1 MYHNWL
7 RSFNAVAK
15 EGSFAAAGRSLNI
28 GQPTVTTQVKALSE
42 RFKVELFHRKG
53 HQIWLSDT
61 GRALYDITQGIFAQ
75 EEEAIELLRGSSE
88 FESGVLRLAGVGPF
102 DLIEIVETFSKHYPR
117 SDLSISV
124 EKHNDMIAALRDYN
138 LDIGVFAH
146 EITEDDI
153 HCVYYGSHEVVI
165 MVPRDRPWKSRKSVR
180 LQELEKHL
188 VILRHAESATRQA
201 FEKACEESKLI
212 LDSTMMINSRE
223 AVREAVIRGLGIAP
237 VAVSEFIPDK
247 RLHTV
252 RVSNADM
259 KNPVYVCCLKR
270 RMQRQRISAFLDLV
284 EEVNA
289 KRQAGSKAKARA

>member
-75 EEEAIELLRGSSE
+75 EEEAIELLRGSAE

-102 DLIEIVETFSKHYPR
+102 DLIEIVETFNKHYPQ
-117 SDLSISV
+117 SVLSISV
-124 EKHNDMIAALRDYN
+124 EKHNDMIAALRDYS
-138 LDIGVFAH
+138 LDVGVFAH
-146 EITEDDI
+146 EITENDI
-153 HCVYYGSHEVVI
+153 HCVYYCSHEVVI

-180 LQELEKHL
+180 LQELKKHL
-188 VILRHAESATRQA
+188 VFLRHSESATRQA
-201 FEKACEESKLI
+201 FEQACAESNLI
-212 LDSTMMINSRE
+212 LDNTMMINSRE

-237 VAVSEFIPDK
+237 VADSEFIPDK

-259 KNPVYVCCLKR
+259 KNSVYVCCLKR
-270 RMQRQRISAFLDLV
+270 RIQRQRISAFLDLV

-289 KRQAGSKAKARA
+289 KRKAGSKAKARA

>member
-28 GQPTVTTQVKALSE
+28 GQPTVTTQVKALNE
-42 RFKVELFHRKG
+42 RFNVELFHRKG

-88 FESGVLRLAGVGPF
+88 FEGGVLRLAGVGPF
-102 DLIEIVETFSKHYPR
+102 DLMEIVEKFSKRYPR
-117 SDLSISV
+117 PVLSISV
-124 EKHNDMIAALRDYN
+124 EKHNDTLAALRDYS
-138 LDIGVFAH
+138 LDVGVFAH
-146 EITEDDI
+146 EITENDI
-153 HCVYYGSHEVVI
+153 HCVYYSSHEVVM
-165 MVPRDRPWKSRKSVR
+165 MVPRDRPWISRQSVR

-188 VILRHAESATRQA
+188 VILRHSESATRQA
-201 FEKACEESKLI
+201 FEQACEESNLI
-212 LDSTMMINSRE
+212 LDNTMMINSRE

-237 VAVSEFIPDK
+237 VADSEFIPDK

-259 KNPVYVCCLKR
+259 KNSVYVCCLKR
-270 RMQRQRISAFLDLV
+270 RIQRQRISAFLDLV

-289 KRQAGSKAKARA
+289 KRKAGSKAKARA